1 MAHCAQEMVIPVTD
15 AAKFTDNGLAAMAVM
30 NIPEEIVDVWNI
42 VVMTYAPIFFSVL
55 FAGSEPHATHNA
67 LARGKKIP
75 PARAAK
81 DGIAGASNASE
92 NTKEYVNPS
101 VDLPNMLTI
110 LYAMRLP
117 RPVLMNP
124 RAKKN
129 ASAINQG
136 ISLENAENA
145 ALNGNKPVVMATPKP
160 IIAVAPSG
168 SGFVMIPTIVPTNT
182 ASKCHAFALTPAG
195 AGMSQINNPA
205 STEYPRGFSLAPF
218 QFASAPPSA
227 PARTTGAED
236 DADARVTSAS
246 ARLRRC
252 VVVIIVANASHCA
265 AVNTARDASRAS
277 FAPARA
283 TAPLARGA
291 IAVRVTDDRRCATA
305 ECAAVRGV
313 AARVTEDAMWR
324 KRSYERADSSG

>member
-1 MAHCAQEMVIPVTD
+1 
-15 AAKFTDNGLAAMAVM
+15 MAVM
-30 NIPEEIVDVWNI
+30 NIPEEIVDVWNN

-55 FAGSEPHATHNA
+55 LAGSEPHATHNA

-92 NTKEYVNPS
+92 NTKEYVKPS

-145 ALNGNKPVVMATPKP
+145 AENGKRPVVMATPKP

-182 ASKCHAFALTPAG
+182 ASKCHALALTPAG

-205 STEYPRGFSLAPF
+205 STEYPSGFNLAPF
-218 QFASAPPSA
+218 QFANAPPSA

-236 DADARVTSAS
+236 DADARTTSAS
-246 ARLRRC
+246 AR
-252 VVVIIVANASHCA
+252 VVFVIDANALNCA
-265 AVNTARDASRAS
+265 ADIDCARETFPSTSRAPENPDAAFARGASRAIVV
-277 FAPARA
+277 A
-283 TAPLARGA
+283 
-291 IAVRVTDDRRCATA
+291 DR
-305 ECAAVRGV
+305 
-313 AARVTEDAMWR
+313 
-324 KRSYERADSSG
+324 